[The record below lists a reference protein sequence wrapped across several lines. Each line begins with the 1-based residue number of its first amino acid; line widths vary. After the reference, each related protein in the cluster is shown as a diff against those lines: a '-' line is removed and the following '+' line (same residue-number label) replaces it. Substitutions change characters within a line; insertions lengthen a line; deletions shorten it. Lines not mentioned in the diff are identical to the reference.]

1 MRSPLA
7 PPPQYRLTPEDREFV
22 ARIDCDLAAERQ
34 IIYLPVDRP
43 AVIAHFIRTACV
55 PGNDERSRWLY
66 GVRLA
71 RILSRHPA
79 AEPMQLFDPRLDWEV
94 WNAYLLV
101 ESLPESEQPE
111 WSAWQLVLRQL
122 WMNADLIAADP
133 ARALWWMNELLDGT
147 RDPRR
152 AALVFF
158 LVSCL
163 DTPTEADYQRQLID
177 ARGYSYFEAKYL
189 SSPSWPLVKLGGN
202 KLPPEA
208 RTFSGAMSAIAATL
222 DYPWEAWGFD
232 ADNLPSPHAR
242 RIGWPLMVQRY
253 ALDQNS
259 WAHVGR
265 ENPPQMDAFGCSR
278 EPKSWQPRFH
288 VAPALRGEVVLFCH
302 NRTMLS
308 IAREKLPD
316 AALKLAVRAGLLKDA
331 DLPRF
336 YARGYTALDVTVSGP

>member
-1 MRSPLA
+1 MI
-7 PPPQYRLTPEDREFV
+7 DR
-22 ARIDCDLAAERQ
+22 DLAAERQ
-34 IIYLPVDRP
+34 IIYLPTDRS

-55 PGNDERSRWLY
+55 PGTDERSNWLY

-79 AEPMQLFDPRLDWEV
+79 ASPMQLFDPRLDWEV
-94 WNAYLLV
+94 WNAYLRV
-101 ESLPESEQPE
+101 ESLPDTEQPE

-133 ARALWWMNELLDGT
+133 SRALWWMNELLDGT

-163 DTPTEADYQRQLID
+163 DTSTETDYQRLLTE
-177 ARGYSYFEAKYL
+177 ARGYSYFEREYL
-189 SSPSWPLVKLGGN
+189 SSPVWPVVRLDGN
-202 KLPPEA
+202 KLPPEV
-208 RTFSGAMSAIAATL
+208 RTFSGAMTAISATL
-222 DYPWEAWGFD
+222 DYPWEAWGFS
-232 ADNLPSPHAR
+232 ADNLPSPHPR
-242 RIGWPLMVQRY
+242 KFGSPMIVQEY
-253 ALDQNS
+253 VLDQNS

-278 EPKSWQPRFH
+278 EPKSWQPRFR
-288 VAPALRGEVVLFCH
+288 VAPALRGELVLFCH
-302 NRTMLS
+302 NRTLLS
-308 IAREKLPD
+308 IQREKLPD
-316 AALKLAVRAGLLKDA
+316 AALKLAVRAGLLNNA

-336 YARGYTALDVTVSGP
+336 YARGYTALAVTASGP